1 MAKWIWLKEEQSVD
15 SHAQF
20 FVPLSFSGENTEIR
34 LSANSDY
41 TLYVNGAF
49 VSCNQ
54 YRDFPYYKVYD
65 SIDITK
71 YLTKGNNVIAIEVWF
86 YGAPNFSYYSANAG
100 LWYELYKDGKKIGE
114 SNENTLS
121 RLNPA
126 YQNGL
131 KRKISPQIG
140 WTYHFIAPNEDTWK
154 TELCE
159 GFEKS
164 SLVEGI
170 FQPIPRPI
178 ERLDILPPVK
188 SKFIRTEENRM
199 LYDLGREEVGFPTFR
214 LTSPVK
220 QTLKL
225 WWGEHIADGRV
236 RGIIGPRNFS
246 IDITVGEGV
255 TEFSNYCRRLGAR
268 YLELEY
274 QTPVEVEY
282 LTLFPSEY
290 PVKVLPFDFKDELR
304 NRIYETAAR
313 TLVLCMHDHYEDCP
327 WREQAMYAMDTR
339 NQIICGYY
347 AFGEEKFPRAALR
360 LMGEDDRADGLLNIT
375 TPYKGDMSPIP
386 RAIPSFSLHFV
397 TMVYEYYL
405 RTGDLSLVREVY
417 PKLNKIMNAC
427 TSRMED
433 GLLPMFEGKDGAWN
447 FYEWTDNL
455 SGRPADI
462 TSPFETPLNCLFSI
476 ALGRMQAICDWLGEK
491 ADFLSMKNDLNRKI
505 SETFYNKDKGLFVDR
520 AGSETYSELVN
531 ALAILCGAAEGE
543 TAERIADTLAGDHDI
558 TKCSL
563 SMMCFKYDALLQIN
577 KEKYRDYILKDIDA
591 TYGKML
597 NAGATSFWE
606 TENGQS
612 DFSNAAS
619 LCHGWSAMPV
629 YYYHTLD
636 AARQ

>member
-1 MAKWIWLKEEQSVD
+1 M
-15 SHAQF
+15 
-20 FVPLSFSGENTEIR
+20 T
-34 LSANSDY
+34 
-41 TLYVNGAF
+41 
-49 VSCNQ
+49 
-54 YRDFPYYKVYD
+54 
-65 SIDITK
+65 
-71 YLTKGNNVIAIEVWF
+71 
-86 YGAPNFSYYSANAG
+86 
-100 LWYELYKDGKKIGE
+100 
-114 SNENTLS
+114 
-121 RLNPA
+121 
-126 YQNGL
+126 
-131 KRKISPQIG
+131 
-140 WTYHFIAPNEDTWK
+140 
-154 TELCE
+154 
-159 GFEKS
+159 
-164 SLVEGI
+164 
-170 FQPIPRPI
+170 PIPRPI
-178 ERLDILPPVK
+178 ERLNILPAVDA
-188 SKFIRTEENRM
+188 KFIRTAENRM

-274 QTPVEVEY
+274 QTPVEVDY

-531 ALAILCGAAEGE
+531 ALAILCGAATGE
-543 TAERIADTLAGDHDI
+543 TAERIAEKLVSDHEI
-558 TKCSL
+558 VRCSL
-563 SMMCFKYDALLQIN
+563 SMICFKYDALISVN
-577 KEKYRDYILKDIDA
+577 KQKYRDYILSDIDA

-597 NAGATSFWE
+597 AAGATSFWE
-606 TENGQS
+606 TEIGQS
-612 DFSNAAS
+612 DFSNAGS

-629 YYYHTLD
+629 YYYHTLK
-636 AARQ
+636 A